1 MAVAGTAGRCPGL
14 LLLISPALMRP
25 GGRRLLQKNVDLS
38 VPENQNPVQGAWL
51 GGWRRK
57 PHLTWADTGIWNE
70 AWPSGPGEVAPGPG
84 PAVLPSHV
92 CRCWLPP
99 DQTGVGG
106 ERQRRS
112 LPGEES
118 WGLSPLCTPTCARRR
133 LLQRRG
139 LGLWQGFSG
148 LVLGY
153 SKSLEPLSSDPWLEA
168 LPKLLSPPTDLS
180 NTSY

>member
-1 MAVAGTAGRCPGL
+1 MSWLTVIVDFPGFDEASREKASSEECRPVCTRKPKPSPRGVAG
-14 LLLISPALMRP
+14 
-25 GGRRLLQKNVDLS
+25 RLA
-38 VPENQNPVQGAWL
+38 E
-51 GGWRRK
+51 K
-57 PHLTWADTGIWNE
+57 PHLTWEDTGIWNE
-70 AWPSGPGEVAPGPG
+70 AWPGGPGEVAPGPG
-84 PAVLPSHV
+84 PAVLLSHV

-99 DQTGVGG
+99 NQTGVGG
-106 ERQRRS
+106 EGQRRS

-118 WGLSPLCTPTCARRR
+118 WGLSPLCTPTYAGRR

-153 SKSLEPLSSDPWLEA
+153 SESLEPLSSDPWLEA

-180 NTSY
+180 DTSY